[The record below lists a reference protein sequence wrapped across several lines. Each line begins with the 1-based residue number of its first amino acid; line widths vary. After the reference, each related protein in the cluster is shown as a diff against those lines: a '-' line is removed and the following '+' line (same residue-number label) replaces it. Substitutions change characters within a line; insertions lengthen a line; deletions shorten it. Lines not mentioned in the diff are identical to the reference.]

1 MVGVVGDAE
10 ESVTGVT
17 DDGPRRCDPC
27 RARQGSG
34 AMAGSAPGP
43 DADRHTGRR
52 EPPPGRNEGLPFE
65 AVGAAVA
72 ASLVLWVVL
81 ALLAWAVL
89 G

>member
-1 MVGVVGDAE
+1 
-10 ESVTGVT
+10 
-17 DDGPRRCDPC
+17 
-27 RARQGSG
+27 
-34 AMAGSAPGP
+34 MAGSAPGP